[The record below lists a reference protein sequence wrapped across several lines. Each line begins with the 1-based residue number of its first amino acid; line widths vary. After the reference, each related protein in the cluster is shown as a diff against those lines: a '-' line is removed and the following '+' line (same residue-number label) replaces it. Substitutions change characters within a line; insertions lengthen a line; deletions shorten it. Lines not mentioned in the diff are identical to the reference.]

1 MTIDDQIRYV
11 KLQYSINREA
21 ANIPN
26 IKKIDKCEYLTG
38 KEILPSIIKGKYQ
51 NKLNLL
57 ILLQEKLLKN
67 K

>member
-38 KEILPSIIKGKYQ
+38 KEILPSIIKGKY
-51 NKLNLL
+51 
-57 ILLQEKLLKN
+57 
-67 K
+67 